1 MAGTAIAKDDSWKVD
16 SDIMELLQPFELTTS
31 ATPVELKDW
40 IEQFRAFY
48 ELSKCFRQSLLAQNS
63 VVTKFMDRNLRSRMR
78 SRTGGVSIPI
88 FGIAKDSYKEKRPE
102 QGRNSLDQ
110 KAL

>member
-1 MAGTAIAKDDSWKVD
+1 MAGIAIAKHDSCKVD

-40 IEQFRAFY
+40 IGQFRVFY
-48 ELSKCFRQSLLAQNS
+48 ELSQCFRQSLLAQNS